1 LIFFRFVRRV
11 FRVHLK
17 FSAFTLFFCNRGRSG
32 IRIDFTKEL
41 IMSHCLP
48 PEMMEAY
55 LASEVLG
62 FGAGLALSSLLL
74 GLLRRGAGKQP
85 DARARYYQAAAALMW
100 NLGGLLEV
108 LLILFGARDRHAL
121 FQMVSVLH
129 FSGAAFF
136 PPAFLALWPKPSD
149 EQSTRAK
156 ASRLLRRISIVSGI
170 VLTLSFIATESLLNI
185 PPDSNVYVHE
195 LMGNLVAWHVAIVIG
210 IGALLLLRGR
220 LNDFVSRFY
229 AAATV
234 IGASAPALMTLTA
247 CPSALSPQLSLAYCI
262 AMHQFPLL
270 VLLGA
275 IVFFADFRFSNVY
288 VKSSLQLLTG
298 LLLALGYCLLITG
311 PLPRL
316 ADRLTNYPTGSL
328 VSFATALLV
337 LFLWI
342 FTRINPILS
351 RLVDR
356 WLFREPDYTAA
367 TRHIWEE
374 ISRQGGAEH
383 DSVEEQERI
392 FQTVA
397 GFVRETL
404 ELEDAR
410 VIPISAVE
418 VDHLAA
424 TLNSGEVC
432 ELSFDDP
439 VKRKLGAG
447 VEFLAPA
454 PVKGR
459 HRSSNRR
466 CGSSRVEF
474 LAPVRVK
481 GKPTHLLAITPGAR
495 RRHLLDSEIGFVR
508 AVAGQISSRL
518 EALQFEQ
525 EKADRQNREERMR
538 RQITEAEL
546 RALRAQI
553 NPHFLFNSL
562 NTIADLI
569 VTDPARAELMTV
581 QLAKVFRHV
590 LSNSDRQMITV
601 SEELEFLRAYLEIE
615 AVRFD
620 DRLSVSFHVDAAATN
635 ETVPSLILQ
644 PVVENALKH
653 GLARKVGPGALQ
665 ISARREDGFLR
676 LTVEDDGPGFTTGA
690 PIDLASVETNHAG
703 RQPFQAGMLNGY
715 GVGLRN
721 INERLA
727 TTYSGRA
734 KILFEHGTGGGSRV
748 TMLLPCG
755 AQMRREGAG

>member
-1 LIFFRFVRRV
+1 MLHRLVPDMIEA
-11 FRVHLK
+11 HL
-17 FSAFTLFFCNRGRSG
+17 AG
-32 IRIDFTKEL
+32 
-41 IMSHCLP
+41 
-48 PEMMEAY
+48 
-55 LASEVLG
+55 EVLG
-62 FGAGLALSSLLL
+62 LGAGLALSALLL

-85 DARARYYQAAAALMW
+85 DARARYYQATAALMW

-108 LLILFGARDRHAL
+108 LLILFGARDRQAL
-121 FQMVSVLH
+121 FQTVAVLH
-129 FSGAAFF
+129 FGGAAFF
-136 PPAFLALWPKPSD
+136 PPAFLALWSKPSD
-149 EQSTRAK
+149 GQSTRAK
-156 ASRLLRRISIVSGI
+156 ACRFLRRISFVSGVI
-170 VLTLSFIATESLLNI
+170 LTLSFIATVSLSNI
-185 PPDSNVYVHE
+185 PPNSHE
-195 LMGNLVAWHVAIVIG
+195 AIAHQIADDVFAHNLMGNLVAWHVAVVIG
-210 IGALLLLRGR
+210 IGALLLLPGR

-234 IGASAPALMTLTA
+234 IGASAPAVMTLSSG
-247 CPSALSPQLSLAYCI
+247 PSDLSPWPSLAYCI
-262 AMHQFPLL
+262 VMHQSPLL

-298 LLLALGYCLLITG
+298 LLLSLGYCLLITG

-316 ADRLTNYPTGSL
+316 ADRLTHYPMGSL

-342 FTRINPILS
+342 FARINPILS

-356 WLFREPDYTAA
+356 WLFREPDYAAA

-374 ISRQGGAEH
+374 ISRQDGAEH

-397 GFVRETL
+397 RFVRETL
-404 ELEDAR
+404 ELEAAR

-424 TLNSGEVC
+424 TLNGGEVC
-432 ELSFDDP
+432 ELGFDDP
-439 VKRKLGAG
+439 VKRKLGAE

-508 AVAGQISSRL
+508 AVAGQVSSRL

-569 VTDPARAELMTV
+569 VTDPPRAELMTV

-615 AVRFD
+615 AMRFD
-620 DRLSVSFHVDAAATN
+620 DRLSVSFDIDAAAST
-635 ETVPSLILQ
+635 ESVPS
-644 PVVENALKH
+644 
-653 GLARKVGPGALQ
+653 
-665 ISARREDGFLR
+665 
-676 LTVEDDGPGFTTGA
+676 
-690 PIDLASVETNHAG
+690 
-703 RQPFQAGMLNGY
+703 
-715 GVGLRN
+715 
-721 INERLA
+721 
-727 TTYSGRA
+727 
-734 KILFEHGTGGGSRV
+734 
-748 TMLLPCG
+748 
-755 AQMRREGAG
+755 

>member
-1 LIFFRFVRRV
+1 MLHR
-11 FRVHLK
+11 L
-17 FSAFTLFFCNRGRSG
+17 A
-32 IRIDFTKEL
+32 
-41 IMSHCLP
+41 
-48 PEMMEAY
+48 PEMIEAY

-62 FGAGLALSSLLL
+62 FGAGLALSTLLL
-74 GLLRRGAGKQP
+74 GLLGRGAGKQP
-85 DARARYYQAAAALMW
+85 DARARYYQATTALMW

-108 LLILFGARDRHAL
+108 LFILFGARDRQAL
-121 FQMVSVLH
+121 FQTASVLH

-136 PPAFLALWPKPSD
+136 PSAFLALWRKPSD

-156 ASRLLRRISIVSGI
+156 ACRFLCRISFVSGVI
-170 VLTLSFIATESLLNI
+170 LTLSFIATASLSNI
-185 PPDSNVYVHE
+185 PPNSDVFAHD
-195 LMGNLVAWHVAIVIG
+195 LMSNLVAWHVAVVIL
-210 IGALLLLRGR
+210 IGALLLLPGR

-234 IGASAPALMTLTA
+234 IGASAPAVMTLTSD
-247 CPSALSPQLSLAYCI
+247 PSALSPRLSLVYCV

-298 LLLALGYCLLITG
+298 LLLALGCCLLITG

-316 ADRLTNYPTGSL
+316 ADRMTNYPAGGL

-337 LFLWI
+337 LSLWI
-342 FTRINPILS
+342 FARINPILS

-374 ISRQGGAEH
+374 ISRQDGAGLDSIEEH
-383 DSVEEQERI
+383 ERI

-397 GFVRETL
+397 RFVRETL

-432 ELSFDDP
+432 EVSFDDP
-439 VKRKLGAG
+439 VRWKLDDVGEFMTVGVTFGGRSCTVKRKPGAG
-447 VEFLAPA
+447 
-454 PVKGR
+454 
-459 HRSSNRR
+459 
-466 CGSSRVEF
+466 VEF

-481 GKPTHLLAITPGAR
+481 GKPTHLLAIAPGAR

-508 AVAGQISSRL
+508 AVAGQVSSRL
-518 EALQFEQ
+518 EAMQFEQ

-546 RALRAQI
+546 RALRAQV

-615 AVRFD
+615 AMRFD
-620 DRLSVSFHVDAAATN
+620 DRLSVSFDIDAAAST
-635 ETVPSLILQ
+635 ESVPSLILQ

-653 GLARKVGPGALQ
+653 GLARKVGAGALR
-665 ISARREDGFLR
+665 ISVRREGGFLR
-676 LTVEDDGPGFTTGA
+676 LTVEDDGPGFA
-690 PIDLASVETNHAG
+690 QRPPVDLAGLETNHTTS
-703 RQPFQAGMLNGY
+703 RPFQARNRNGN

-727 TTYSGRA
+727 TIYSGQA
-734 KILFEHGTGGGSRV
+734 KILFELGTGGGSRV
-748 TMLLPCG
+748 TMLLPCN
-755 AQMRREGAG
+755 APNAT

>member
-1 LIFFRFVRRV
+1 
-11 FRVHLK
+11 
-17 FSAFTLFFCNRGRSG
+17 
-32 IRIDFTKEL
+32 
-41 IMSHCLP
+41 MSHCLP
-48 PEMMEAY
+48 PEMMDAY
-55 LASEVLG
+55 LAGEVLG
-62 FGAGLALSSLLL
+62 FGAGVALSSLLL
-74 GLLRRGAGKQP
+74 SLLRRGAGKQP
-85 DARARYYQAAAALMW
+85 DARARYYQAAAALLW
-100 NLGGLLEV
+100 NLGGLLKV
-108 LLILFGARDRHAL
+108 LLILFGARDRQAL
-121 FQMVSVLH
+121 FQASSILH

-156 ASRLLRRISIVSGI
+156 ASRFLRRISFVSGV

-185 PPDSNVYVHE
+185 PPDSNVFVHE
-195 LMGNLVAWHVAIVIG
+195 LMDNLVAWHVAIVIG
-210 IGALLLLRGR
+210 IGALLLLPGR

-229 AAATV
+229 AAATL

-342 FTRINPILS
+342 FARINPILS

-367 TRHIWEE
+367 TRRLWEE

-392 FQTVA
+392 FQTAA

-424 TLNSGEVC
+424 PLNSGEVC

-439 VKRKLGAG
+439 LKRKLGAG

-454 PVKGR
+454 QVKGR
-459 HRSSNRR
+459 HRNSNRR

-525 EKADRQNREERMR
+525 EKADRQSREERMR

-569 VTDPARAELMTV
+569 VTDSARAELMTV

-615 AVRFD
+615 AMRFD
-620 DRLSVSFHVDAAATN
+620 DRLSVSFDIDGAATN

-653 GLARKVGPGALQ
+653 GLARKVGPGALR
-665 ISARREDGFLR
+665 IIARREDGFLR

-690 PIDLASVETNHAG
+690 PVDLASVETNHAG
-703 RQPFQAGMLNGY
+703 SQPFQMGKLNGN

-727 TTYSGRA
+727 TTYSGQA
-734 KILFEHGTGGGSRV
+734 KVLFEHGAGGGSRV
-748 TMLLPCG
+748 TMLLPGG
-755 AQMRREGAG
+755 ATNAT

>member
-1 LIFFRFVRRV
+1 MLHR
-11 FRVHLK
+11 
-17 FSAFTLFFCNRGRSG
+17 
-32 IRIDFTKEL
+32 
-41 IMSHCLP
+41 LP
-48 PEMMEAY
+48 PEIIEAH

-62 FGAGLALSSLLL
+62 FGTGLALSTLLL
-74 GLLRRGAGKQP
+74 GLLRRGEGKQP

-100 NLGGLLEV
+100 NLGGLLRV
-108 LLILFGARDRHAL
+108 LLTLFGARDWQAML
-121 FQMVSVLH
+121 LTASVLH

-136 PPAFLALWPKPSD
+136 PPAFLALWRKPSD

-156 ASRLLRRISIVSGI
+156 ACRFLCRVSFVSG
-170 VLTLSFIATESLLNI
+170 VTLTLSFIATVALSNI
-185 PPDSNVYVHE
+185 PPDGDVFAEN
-195 LMGNLVAWHVAIVIG
+195 LMGKLVAWHAAVVIG
-210 IGALLLLRGR
+210 IGALLLLPGR

-229 AAATV
+229 AGATL
-234 IGASAPALMTLTA
+234 IGASAPAVMTLTA
-247 CPSALSPQLSLAYCI
+247 WQPSDLSPLLLLAYCVV
-262 AMHQFPLL
+262 MHQSPLL

-298 LLLALGYCLLITG
+298 LLLALAFCLLITG
-311 PLPRL
+311 PLPQLTSRM
-316 ADRLTNYPTGSL
+316 TNYPTGSL

-337 LFLWI
+337 LFLWT
-342 FTRINPILS
+342 FVRINPILS

-374 ISRQGGAEH
+374 ISRQDGAEH
-383 DSVEEQERI
+383 DSIEEHERI

-397 GFVRETL
+397 RFVRETL
-404 ELEDAR
+404 ELEQAQ

-418 VDHLAA
+418 ADHLAA

-432 ELSFDDP
+432 ELAFDDP
-439 VKRKLGAG
+439 VKWELDAGAEFLTAGVAFGGRSIMMKRKLGAG
-447 VEFLAPA
+447 
-454 PVKGR
+454 
-459 HRSSNRR
+459 
-466 CGSSRVEF
+466 VEF

-495 RRHLLDSEIGFVR
+495 RRHLLESEISFVR
-508 AVAGQISSRL
+508 AVAGQLSSRL

-525 EKADRQNREERMR
+525 EKADRQHKEERLR

-569 VTDPARAELMTV
+569 VTDPARAERMTI

-590 LSNSDRQMITV
+590 LSNSDRQMITIG
-601 SEELEFLRAYLEIE
+601 EEMEFLRTYLDIE
-615 AVRFD
+615 AMRFG
-620 DRLSVSFHVDAAATN
+620 DRLNVSFDIDAAAAT
-635 ETVPSLILQ
+635 ESVPSLILQ

-653 GLARKVGPGALQ
+653 GLAQKIGRGALQ
-665 ISARREDGFLR
+665 ISVRREDGFLR
-676 LTVEDDGPGFTTGA
+676 LTVEDDGHGFAPSAPGA
-690 PIDLASVETNHAG
+690 LASVEKNNGAH
-703 RQPFQAGMLNGY
+703 QPFQTRKQNGN

-721 INERLA
+721 ITERLA
-727 TTYSGRA
+727 TIYSGQA
-734 KILFEHGTGGGSRV
+734 KILFERRAGGGSRV
-748 TMLLPCG
+748 TLLLPCG
-755 AQMRREGAG
+755 VADET

>member
-1 LIFFRFVRRV
+1 MPHRL
-11 FRVHLK
+11 
-17 FSAFTLFFCNRGRSG
+17 A
-32 IRIDFTKEL
+32 
-41 IMSHCLP
+41 
-48 PEMMEAY
+48 PEMIEAH

-62 FGAGLALSSLLL
+62 FGAGLALSALLL

-85 DARARYYQAAAALMW
+85 DERAGYYQAAAALMW
-100 NLGGLLEV
+100 NLGGLLAA
-108 LLILFGARDRHAL
+108 LLSLFGARDQRAVFITAL
-121 FQMVSVLH
+121 VMH
-129 FSGAAFF
+129 IGGAAFF
-136 PPAFLALWPKPSD
+136 PPAFLALWRKPSD
-149 EQSTRAK
+149 ERSTRAK
-156 ASRLLRRISIVSGI
+156 ACRLLSQISFLSAII
-170 VLTLSFIATESLLNI
+170 LTLSYIATVSLSDI
-185 PPDSNVYVHE
+185 PPESDVYDKQ
-195 LMGNLVAWHVAIVIG
+195 LMGELIAWHVAIVIG
-210 IGALLLLRGR
+210 IGALLMLPGR

-229 AAATV
+229 AVATV
-234 IGASAPALMTLTA
+234 IGAVAPAVMTLTVT
-247 CPSALSPQLSLAYCI
+247 PSDLSQGLLLVHCI
-262 AMHQFPLL
+262 AMHQSPLL

-288 VKSSLQLLTG
+288 VKSSLQLMTG
-298 LLLALGYCLLITG
+298 LLLALGCCLLITG
-311 PLPRL
+311 PLTRMVGSM
-316 ADRLTNYPTGSL
+316 TKYPKGSL
-328 VSFATALLV
+328 ISFATALLV

-342 FTRINPILS
+342 FARINPILS

-356 WLFREPDYTAA
+356 WLFREPDYAAA

-374 ISRQGGAEH
+374 ISRQDGGEH
-383 DSVEEQERI
+383 DFIEEQGRI

-397 GFVRETL
+397 RFVRETL

-439 VKRKLGAG
+439 VKWQLDPGGDSLMASVALGCHSATVKRKLGAG
-447 VEFLAPA
+447 
-454 PVKGR
+454 
-459 HRSSNRR
+459 
-466 CGSSRVEF
+466 VEF

-508 AVAGQISSRL
+508 AVAGQVSSRL
-518 EALQFEQ
+518 ESLQFEQ

-620 DRLSVSFHVDAAATN
+620 DRLSVSFDIDASAST
-635 ETVPSLILQ
+635 EIVPSLILQ

-653 GLARKVGPGALQ
+653 GLARKVGRGSLR
-665 ISARREDGFLR
+665 IGVGREDGFLR
-676 LTVEDDGPGFTTGA
+676 LTVEDDGPGFA
-690 PIDLASVETNHAG
+690 PSFTQSPQVELAGVETNQAAY
-703 RQPFQAGMLNGY
+703 RPFQARMRNENGN

-727 TTYSGRA
+727 TIYSGQA
-734 KILFEHGTGGGSRV
+734 KILFEQGTVGGSRV
-748 TMLLPCG
+748 TILLPCSAPQTSG
-755 AQMRREGAG
+755 I

>member
-1 LIFFRFVRRV
+1 
-11 FRVHLK
+11 
-17 FSAFTLFFCNRGRSG
+17 
-32 IRIDFTKEL
+32 
-41 IMSHCLP
+41 MSHCLP
-48 PEMMEAY
+48 PEMMDAY

-62 FGAGLALSSLLL
+62 FGAGVALSSLLL
-74 GLLRRGAGKQP
+74 SLLRRGAGKQP
-85 DARARYYQAAAALMW
+85 DARARYYQAAAALLW
-100 NLGGLLEV
+100 NLGGLLKV
-108 LLILFGARDRHAL
+108 LLILFGARDRQAL
-121 FQMVSVLH
+121 FQASSVLH

-156 ASRLLRRISIVSGI
+156 ASRFLRRISFVSGV

-185 PPDSNVYVHE
+185 PPDSNVFVHE
-195 LMGNLVAWHVAIVIG
+195 LMDNLVAWHVAIVIG
-210 IGALLLLRGR
+210 IGALLLLPGR

-229 AAATV
+229 AAATM

-247 CPSALSPQLSLAYCI
+247 CPSALSPRLSLGYCI

-275 IVFFADFRFSNVY
+275 IVFFADFRFSNIY

-342 FTRINPILS
+342 FARINPILS

-367 TRHIWEE
+367 TRRLWEE
-374 ISRQGGAEH
+374 ISRQGGAGH

-392 FQTVA
+392 FQTAA

-424 TLNSGEVC
+424 PLNSGEVC

-439 VKRKLGAG
+439 IKRKLGAG

-459 HRSSNRR
+459 HLSSNRR

-569 VTDPARAELMTV
+569 VTDSARAELMTV

-601 SEELEFLRAYLEIE
+601 SEELEFLRAYLVIE
-615 AVRFD
+615 AMRFD
-620 DRLSVSFHVDAAATN
+620 DRLSVSFDIDPAATN

-653 GLARKVGPGALQ
+653 GLARKVGPGALR
-665 ISARREDGFLR
+665 IGIRREDSFLR
-676 LTVEDDGPGFTTGA
+676 LTVEDDGPGFTPGA
-690 PIDLASVETNHAG
+690 AVDLASVETNHAG
-703 RQPFQAGMLNGY
+703 LHPFQMGKLNGN

-727 TTYSGRA
+727 TTYPGQA
-734 KILFEHGTGGGSRV
+734 KILFEHGAGGGSRV

-755 AQMRREGAG
+755 APNAT

>member
-1 LIFFRFVRRV
+1 MTLR
-11 FRVHLK
+11 RVHLK
-17 FSAFTLFFCNRGRSG
+17 FSAFTLFFCLRNRSG
-32 IRIDFTKEL
+32 IKIEVTKGL
-41 IMSHCLP
+41 LMLHRLP
-48 PEMMEAY
+48 QEIIGAH

-62 FGAGLALSSLLL
+62 FGAGLALSALLL

-100 NLGGLLEV
+100 NLGGLLEG
-108 LLILFGARDRHAL
+108 LLSLFGARDQQAL
-121 FQMVSVLH
+121 LLMAEVLH
-129 FSGAAFF
+129 ISGAAFF
-136 PPAFLALWPKPSD
+136 PPAFLALWSKPSD
-149 EQSTRAK
+149 EQSPRAK
-156 ASRLLRRISIVSGI
+156 ACRFLRRSSFVSGVI
-170 VLTLSFIATESLLNI
+170 LTLSFIATMSLPNI
-185 PPDSNVYVHE
+185 PPDGDVYAE
-195 LMGNLVAWHVAIVIG
+195 NLIGKLVAWHVAVVIV
-210 IGALLLLRGR
+210 IGALLLLPGR
-220 LNDFVSRFY
+220 LNDFVSKFY
-229 AAATV
+229 AGATV
-234 IGASAPALMTLTA
+234 VGASAPAVMTLTA
-247 CPSALSPQLSLAYCI
+247 GPSDLSPWLSLVYCVS
-262 AMHQFPLL
+262 MHQSPLL

-298 LLLALGYCLLITG
+298 LLLALVCCLLIVG

-316 ADRLTNYPTGSL
+316 AGGMTNYPPASL
-328 VSFATALLV
+328 AIFVTALLV
-337 LFLWI
+337 LLLWV
-342 FTRINPILS
+342 FARINPVLS

-356 WLFREPDYTAA
+356 WLFREPDYVAA
-367 TRHIWEE
+367 TRRIWEE
-374 ISRQGGAEH
+374 ISRQDCAAL
-383 DSVEEQERI
+383 DSIEEQERI

-397 GFVRETL
+397 RFVRETL

-410 VIPISAVE
+410 VIPISAIE
-418 VDHLAA
+418 ADHLAA
-424 TLNSGEVC
+424 PLNSGEVC

-439 VKRKLGAG
+439 VKWKLDPGGEFLMVGVTFGGRSTTVKRKLGG
-447 VEFLAPA
+447 
-454 PVKGR
+454 G
-459 HRSSNRR
+459 
-466 CGSSRVEF
+466 VEF
-474 LAPVRVK
+474 LAPVRAK
-481 GKPTHLLAITPGAR
+481 GKPTHILAITPGAR

-508 AVAGQISSRL
+508 AVAGQVSSRL
-518 EALQFEQ
+518 EALLFEQ
-525 EKADRQNREERMR
+525 EKADRQNREERLR

-581 QLAKVFRHV
+581 QLAKVFRHL

-615 AVRFD
+615 AMRFD
-620 DRLSVSFHVDAAATN
+620 DRLSVSFDIDAAATN

-653 GLARKVGPGALQ
+653 GLARKVGPGALR
-665 ISARREDGFLR
+665 IGARREDGFLR

-690 PIDLASVETNHAG
+690 PVDLASVETNHAG
-703 RQPFQAGMLNGY
+703 RQPFQTGKLNGN

-727 TTYSGRA
+727 TTYSGQA

-755 AQMRREGAG
+755 APDAT

>member
-1 LIFFRFVRRV
+1 MLHR
-11 FRVHLK
+11 L
-17 FSAFTLFFCNRGRSG
+17 A
-32 IRIDFTKEL
+32 
-41 IMSHCLP
+41 
-48 PEMMEAY
+48 PEMIEAH
-55 LASEVLG
+55 LAGEVLG
-62 FGAGLALSSLLL
+62 FGAGLALSTLLL

-85 DARARYYQAAAALMW
+85 NARARYYQATAALMW
-100 NLGGLLEV
+100 NLGGLLGI
-108 LLILFGARDRHAL
+108 LLTLFGAHDRQAL
-121 FQMVSVLH
+121 LLSASVLH

-136 PPAFLALWPKPSD
+136 PPTFLALWPKPSD

-156 ASRLLRRISIVSGI
+156 ACRFLLRISFVSGVI
-170 VLTLSFIATESLLNI
+170 LTLSFIATVSLSDI
-185 PPDSNVYVHE
+185 PPDSDGLDKH
-195 LMGNLVAWHVAIVIG
+195 LMGNLVAWHVAVVIG
-210 IGALLLLRGR
+210 IGALLLLPGR

-234 IGASAPALMTLTA
+234 IGASAPAVMTLTPG
-247 CPSALSPQLSLAYCI
+247 PSDLPSWLPLAYCL
-262 AMHQFPLL
+262 AMHQSPLL

-298 LLLALGYCLLITG
+298 LLLALGCCLLITG

-316 ADRLTNYPTGSL
+316 ADRLTNYPTGTL

-337 LFLWI
+337 FFLWT
-342 FTRINPILS
+342 FTKINPALS

-356 WLFREPDYTAA
+356 WLFREPDYAAA
-367 TRHIWEE
+367 TRHVWEE
-374 ISRQGGAEH
+374 ISRQDGAVL
-383 DSVEEQERI
+383 DFVEEHERI

-397 GFVRETL
+397 RFVRETL

-418 VDHLAA
+418 VGHLAA

-439 VKRKLGAG
+439 VRWKSDAGGELLMVGVTFGGRSAMVKRRLGAG
-447 VEFLAPA
+447 I
-454 PVKGR
+454 
-459 HRSSNRR
+459 
-466 CGSSRVEF
+466 EF

-495 RRHLLDSEIGFVR
+495 RRHLLDSEISFVR
-508 AVAGQISSRL
+508 AVAGQVSSRL

-525 EKADRQNREERMR
+525 EKSDRQNREERMR
-538 RQITEAEL
+538 RQITESEL

-601 SEELEFLRAYLEIE
+601 TEELEFLRAYLEIE
-615 AVRFD
+615 AMRFD
-620 DRLSVSFHVDAAATN
+620 DRLNVSFDIDAGAST
-635 ETVPSLILQ
+635 ESVPSLILQ

-653 GLARKVGPGALQ
+653 GLARKVGRGALTV
-665 ISARREDGFLR
+665 SVRREDGFLR
-676 LTVEDDGPGFTTGA
+676 LTVEDDGPGFAPGA
-690 PIDLASVETNHAG
+690 PVDLTGVETNHVAY
-703 RQPFQAGMLNGY
+703 RPFQARKRNGN

-721 INERLA
+721 ISERLA
-727 TTYSGRA
+727 TIYSGRA
-734 KILFEHGTGGGSRV
+734 KICFEQGTGGGSRV

-755 AQMRREGAG
+755 AANAT

>member
-1 LIFFRFVRRV
+1 
-11 FRVHLK
+11 
-17 FSAFTLFFCNRGRSG
+17 
-32 IRIDFTKEL
+32 
-41 IMSHCLP
+41 MSPCLP

-62 FGAGLALSSLLL
+62 FGAGLALSALLL
-74 GLLRRGAGKQP
+74 GLLRRGAGKQN

-108 LLILFGARDRHAL
+108 LLILFGARDRQAL
-121 FQMVSVLH
+121 LHTAAVLH
-129 FSGAAFF
+129 LGGASCF

-149 EQSTRAK
+149 EQPTRAK
-156 ASRLLRRISIVSGI
+156 ACRFLRRISFVSGV
-170 VLTLSFIATESLLNI
+170 VLTLSFIATVSLPNI
-185 PPDSNVYVHE
+185 PPNSNVFAHD
-195 LMGNLVAWHVAIVIG
+195 LMGNLVAWHVAVVIG
-210 IGALLLLRGR
+210 VGALLLWPGR

-234 IGASAPALMTLTA
+234 IGASATALMTLTA
-247 CPSALSPQLSLAYCI
+247 CPSAISPRLSLAYCI

-342 FTRINPILS
+342 FARINPILS

-374 ISRQGGAEH
+374 ISRQDGAEH
-383 DSVEEQERI
+383 DYVEEQERI

-424 TLNSGEVC
+424 PLNSGEVC

-447 VEFLAPA
+447 VEFPA

-459 HRSSNRR
+459 HRSSNWR
-466 CGSSRVEF
+466 CGSSHVEF

-508 AVAGQISSRL
+508 AVTGQISSRL

-601 SEELEFLRAYLEIE
+601 
-615 AVRFD
+615 
-620 DRLSVSFHVDAAATN
+620 
-635 ETVPSLILQ
+635 
-644 PVVENALKH
+644 
-653 GLARKVGPGALQ
+653 
-665 ISARREDGFLR
+665 
-676 LTVEDDGPGFTTGA
+676 
-690 PIDLASVETNHAG
+690 
-703 RQPFQAGMLNGY
+703 
-715 GVGLRN
+715 
-721 INERLA
+721 
-727 TTYSGRA
+727 
-734 KILFEHGTGGGSRV
+734 
-748 TMLLPCG
+748 
-755 AQMRREGAG
+755 

>member
-1 LIFFRFVRRV
+1 MLSRLPSEI
-11 FRVHLK
+11 
-17 FSAFTLFFCNRGRSG
+17 
-32 IRIDFTKEL
+32 IDA
-41 IMSHCLP
+41 H
-48 PEMMEAY
+48 

-62 FGAGLALSSLLL
+62 FGAGLALSVLLL
-74 GLLRRGAGKQP
+74 CLLRRGAGAQP

-108 LLILFGARDRHAL
+108 LLTLFGARDQRAL
-121 FQMVSVLH
+121 LLTASILH

-136 PPAFLALWPKPSD
+136 PPAFLALWRKLSD
-149 EQSTRAK
+149 KRSARAK
-156 ASRLLRRISIVSGI
+156 ASRFLRRISFVSGV
-170 VLTLSFIATESLLNI
+170 VLTTSFIVTVSLSNI
-185 PPDSNVYVHE
+185 PRDDDVFDKY
-195 LMGNLVAWHVAIVIG
+195 LMGNLVAWHVALVIV
-210 IGALLLLRGR
+210 IGALLLLPGR

-229 AAATV
+229 AGATL
-234 IGASAPALMTLTA
+234 IGAAAPAVMTLTA
-247 CPSALSPQLSLAYCI
+247 NPSGLSPSLMLALCFI
-262 AMHQFPLL
+262 KHQSPLL

-288 VKSSLQLLTG
+288 VKSSLQLLTA
-298 LLLALGYCLLITG
+298 LLMALAFCLLMMG

-316 ADRLTNYPTGSL
+316 VGKVTNYPAGSL

-337 LFLWI
+337 LFLWA
-342 FTRINPILS
+342 FVRINPILS

-356 WLFREPDYTAA
+356 WLFREPDYAAA

-374 ISRQGGAEH
+374 ISRQDGPENGAI
-383 DSVEEQERI
+383 EEQERI

-397 GFVRETL
+397 RFVRETL
-404 ELEDAR
+404 ELEEAH

-439 VKRKLGAG
+439 VKQKLDAGGDFIAVGLAFGGRSVMTKRRLGAG
-447 VEFLAPA
+447 
-454 PVKGR
+454 
-459 HRSSNRR
+459 
-466 CGSSRVEF
+466 VEF

-495 RRHLLDSEIGFVR
+495 RRHLLDSEISFVR
-508 AVAGQISSRL
+508 AVAGQVSSRL

-525 EKADRQNREERMR
+525 EKADRQNREERLR

-569 VTDPARAELMTV
+569 VTDPARAEQMTV

-601 SEELEFLRAYLEIE
+601 SEELEFLGAYLEIE

-620 DRLSVSFHVDAAATN
+620 DRLSVHFDIDTAATT
-635 ETVPSLILQ
+635 ESVPSLILQ

-653 GLARKVGPGALQ
+653 GLARKVGCGALR
-665 ISARREDGFLR
+665 IGVRREDGFLR
-676 LTVEDDGPGFTTGA
+676 LTVEDDGPGFSTSSPGPLAGA
-690 PIDLASVETNHAG
+690 ETNNGVH
-703 RQPFQAGMLNGY
+703 RPFQMRKQNGN

-721 INERLA
+721 ITERLA
-727 TTYSGRA
+727 TIYSGQA
-734 KILFEHGTGGGSRV
+734 KILFERGTGGGSLV
-748 TMLLPCG
+748 TLLLPCR
-755 AQMRREGAG
+755 AVDAR

>member
-1 LIFFRFVRRV
+1 MQHRLPSEV
-11 FRVHLK
+11 
-17 FSAFTLFFCNRGRSG
+17 
-32 IRIDFTKEL
+32 ID
-41 IMSHCLP
+41 
-48 PEMMEAY
+48 AY

-62 FGAGLALSSLLL
+62 FGAGLALSTLLL
-74 GLLRRGAGKQP
+74 GLLRRGTGKQP
-85 DARARYYQAAAALMW
+85 DAVARYYQAIAALMW
-100 NLGGLLEV
+100 NLGGLLGV
-108 LLILFGARDRHAL
+108 LLTLFGARDHHAL
-121 FQMVSVLH
+121 LQTASVLH

-136 PPAFLALWPKPSD
+136 PPAFLALWRKPSD
-149 EQSTRAK
+149 EQSVRAK
-156 ASRLLRRISIVSGI
+156 ACRFLCRTSFVSGI
-170 VLTLSFIATESLLNI
+170 ILTLSFIAAVSLSDI
-185 PPDSNVYVHE
+185 PPDGGLFAES
-195 LMGNLVAWHVAIVIG
+195 LMGKLVAWHVALVIG
-210 IGALLLLRGR
+210 IGVLLLLRGR

-229 AAATV
+229 AGATV
-234 IGASAPALMTLTA
+234 IGASAPAVMTWTA
-247 CPSALSPQLSLAYCI
+247 SPSDLHPWLLFVYCV
-262 AMHQFPLL
+262 AMHQSPLL

-298 LLLALGYCLLITG
+298 LLLALGFCLLITG

-316 ADRLTNYPTGSL
+316 ADRMTNYPTGSL
-328 VSFATALLV
+328 VSCATALLV

-342 FTRINPILS
+342 FARINPLLS

-356 WLFREPDYTAA
+356 WLFREPDYAAA
-367 TRHIWEE
+367 TRQIWEE
-374 ISRQGGAEH
+374 ISRQVGAEH
-383 DSVEEQERI
+383 DSIEERERI

-397 GFVRETL
+397 RFVRETL

-439 VKRKLGAG
+439 MKRKLDAG
-447 VEFLAPA
+447 I
-454 PVKGR
+454 
-459 HRSSNRR
+459 
-466 CGSSRVEF
+466 EF

-481 GKPTHLLAITPGAR
+481 GNPTHLLAITPGAR

-508 AVAGQISSRL
+508 AVAGQVSSRL

-525 EKADRQNREERMR
+525 EKADRQNREERLR

-569 VTDPARAELMTV
+569 VTDSARAELMTV

-590 LSNSDRQMITV
+590 LSNSDRQMITIG
-601 SEELEFLRAYLEIE
+601 EEVEFLRAYLEIE
-615 AVRFD
+615 AMRFG
-620 DRLSVSFHVDAAATN
+620 DRLSVSFDIDAAAST
-635 ETVPSLILQ
+635 ESVPSLILQ

-653 GLARKVGPGALQ
+653 GLARKVGRGALR
-665 ISARREDGFLR
+665 ISVRREDGFLH
-676 LTVEDDGPGFTTGA
+676 LTVEDDGPGFALGA
-690 PIDLASVETNHAG
+690 PVDPAAVETNHMAV
-703 RQPFQAGMLNGY
+703 RLFQTRKPNGN

-727 TTYSGRA
+727 TIYSGRA
-734 KILFEHGTGGGSRV
+734 RVLFERGTGGGSRV

-755 AQMRREGAG
+755 VPNAT

>member
-1 LIFFRFVRRV
+1 MTHR
-11 FRVHLK
+11 
-17 FSAFTLFFCNRGRSG
+17 
-32 IRIDFTKEL
+32 
-41 IMSHCLP
+41 LP
-48 PEMMEAY
+48 PEIFEAH
-55 LASEVLG
+55 LASEALG
-62 FGAGLALSSLLL
+62 FGVGLALSALLL

-100 NLGGLLEV
+100 NLGGLLEI
-108 LLILFGARDRHAL
+108 LLTLFGASDQQAL
-121 FQMVSVLH
+121 LKTVAVLH

-136 PPAFLALWPKPSD
+136 PPAFLALWGKPSD
-149 EQSTRAK
+149 ERSTRAK
-156 ASRLLRRISIVSGI
+156 ACRFLRRISFVSGVI
-170 VLTLSFIATESLLNI
+170 LTLSFIATASMSDIRPGADVFAKN
-185 PPDSNVYVHE
+185 
-195 LMGNLVAWHVAIVIG
+195 LMGNLVGWHVAVVIG
-210 IGALLLLRGR
+210 VGALLLLPGR

-234 IGASAPALMTLTA
+234 VGASTPAMMTLTA
-247 CPSALSPQLSLAYCI
+247 GPSDLSPWLLLAYCI
-262 AMHQFPLL
+262 AKNQSPLL
-270 VLLGA
+270 ILLGA
-275 IVFFADFRFSNVY
+275 IVFFADFRFSNVF

-298 LLLALGYCLLITG
+298 VSLALGSCLLITG

-316 ADRLTNYPTGSL
+316 AERMTNYPTGSM

-342 FTRINPILS
+342 FARINPILS

-356 WLFREPDYTAA
+356 WLFREPDYAAA
-367 TRHIWEE
+367 TRQIWEE
-374 ISRQGGAEH
+374 ISRQDGAEH
-383 DSVEEQERI
+383 NFIEEQERI
-392 FQTVA
+392 FQAVA
-397 GFVRETL
+397 RFVRETL

-410 VIPISAVE
+410 VVPISAVE
-418 VDHLAA
+418 IDHLAA

-432 ELSFDDP
+432 ELRFDDP
-439 VKRKLGAG
+439 VKCKLDAGGEFLMVGVTFGGRCATVKRRLGAG
-447 VEFLAPA
+447 VD
-454 PVKGR
+454 
-459 HRSSNRR
+459 
-466 CGSSRVEF
+466 F

-508 AVAGQISSRL
+508 AVAGQVSSRL

-525 EKADRQNREERMR
+525 EKADRQSREERMR

-569 VTDPARAELMTV
+569 VTDPIRAELMTV

-615 AVRFD
+615 GMRFD
-620 DRLSVSFHVDAAATN
+620 DRLSVSFDIDAAATN

-653 GLARKVGPGALQ
+653 GLARKVGPGALR
-665 ISARREDGFLR
+665 ISASCEDGFLR
-676 LTVEDDGPGFTTGA
+676 LTVEDDGPGFASGA
-690 PIDLASVETNHAG
+690 PVDLASVEANHIG
-703 RQPFQAGMLNGY
+703 RKPFQTGELNGN

-727 TTYSGRA
+727 TTYSGQA
-734 KILFEHGTGGGSRV
+734 KILFEHGTGGGGRV

-755 AQMRREGAG
+755 APNAT